1 MCYCQVK
8 SLEKRAGDLVR
19 GSMARFRGIASVVR
33 PVLGRLPGS
42 NDLRGALQM
51 SGVQDTA
58 DMEH

>member
-1 MCYCQVK
+1 MK

-19 GSMARFRGIASVVR
+19 GSMARFRGMASVVR
-33 PVLGRLPGS
+33 AVLGRLPGS